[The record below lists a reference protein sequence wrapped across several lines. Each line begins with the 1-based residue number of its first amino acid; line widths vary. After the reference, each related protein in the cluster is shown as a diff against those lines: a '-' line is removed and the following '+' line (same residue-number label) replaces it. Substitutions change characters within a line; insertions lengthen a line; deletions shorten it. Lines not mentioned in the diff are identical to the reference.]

1 MGLERHIS
9 TSVTFPPVMLED
21 LKLEAK
27 ARDLSLSQLIRE
39 YVRSGRMHGGQQGQ
53 LDLLRGEAAHD
64 HSDH

>member
-21 LKLEAK
+21 LRSEAK

-39 YVRSGRMHGGQQGQ
+39 YVRVGKGHGGLQ
-53 LDLLRGEAAHD
+53 LDLLREGSTND
-64 HSDH
+64 HSH